1 MQLKSSKACLNFAR
15 LTKLILVNDS
25 LKQTTET
32 ILTLDMYIKG
42 RGGGGRRWGG
52 GATEDWVALHLWL
65 LAFNREF
72 DLKFPG
78 TDEQEY
84 KRNCRKPPVS
94 E

>member
-1 MQLKSSKACLNFAR
+1 M
-15 LTKLILVNDS
+15 V
-25 LKQTTET
+25 
-32 ILTLDMYIKG
+32 
-42 RGGGGRRWGG
+42 GGGE
-52 GATEDWVALHLWL
+52 ATEDWVALRLWL

-84 KRNCRKPPVS
+84 KRNCRKLPVS

>member
-1 MQLKSSKACLNFAR
+1 M
-15 LTKLILVNDS
+15 
-25 LKQTTET
+25 KQTTET

-42 RGGGGRRWGG
+42 RVGGGGEGVGVGG
-52 GATEDWVALHLWL
+52 EATEDWVALRLWL

-84 KRNCRKPPVS
+84 KLNCRKLPVS